1 MSLSKT
7 VQMRET
13 RSLELRATIDNV
25 FNTVQY
31 SGVNTTYGSPQFG
44 EVTSVGQMRSFQ
56 FMARF
61 RF

>member
-1 MSLSKT
+1 MQLG
-7 VQMRET
+7 ET
-13 RSLELRATIDNV
+13 RSMEIRATINNV

-31 SGVNTTYGSPQFG
+31 SGVNTTYGAPQFG